1 MSEFTSVEA
10 MKAHYLRQI
19 LLAPVYQAA
28 VETPLQQMPKL
39 SKRLQHQ
46 VLLKREDQQPIYSFK
61 LRGAFNKLHQLQQQ
75 GVQGVICASAGNH
88 AQGVAY
94 SAKQLGLHAVVVM
107 PVTTAEIKVSA
118 VRDRGAEV
126 ILHGVDFDSASDFAH
141 QLAAERKLSYVP
153 PFDDDAVIAGQGTVA
168 KEMLAQQ
175 HFDAVFVPVGGGGLL
190 AGMAAYIKS
199 ICPEIKVI
207 GVEPADAASLT
218 AALAA
223 RYPLKLKQVG
233 LFADG
238 TAVKQVGTLPFTVA
252 AALCDEVITVSSD
265 EICAAVKD
273 IFDDARAIAEP
284 AGALALA
291 GLKVYARRAEVKP
304 GLRLATVLSGAN
316 LNFDRLRYI
325 VERSEIGELREALL
339 AVTIAERVGSFR
351 RFCEVLNGR
360 VITEFN
366 YRYADDQ
373 QAQIFVGLKLTD
385 GLHELN
391 EVKQLLAQAGYAFVD
406 LSQDELAKQHIRHM
420 VGGRPRQPL
429 QERLF
434 QVTFPEHPQ
443 ALSDFLQA
451 LGDSANISLFHYR
464 NHGAAYGD
472 VLVGFGGVAAATA
485 SASELQHMLQQLG
498 YPFVDVTAQPS
509 YQFFLAHADKAHTV
523 KAHTVKEN
531 GINQGTVVAR
541 SFS

>member
-1 MSEFTSVEA
+1 MTNFASLA
-10 MKAHYLRQI
+10 ALQKHYLRQI

-28 VETPLQQMPKL
+28 VETPLQVMPKL
-39 SKRLQHQ
+39 SKRLHHE
-46 VLLKREDQQPIYSFK
+46 VFLKREDQQPIYSFK
-61 LRGAFNKLHQLQQQ
+61 LRGAFNKLHQLHQQ
-75 GVQGVICASAGNH
+75 GVRGVICASAGNH

-94 SAKQLGLHAVVVM
+94 SAAQLNMRAVVVM

-118 VRDRGAEV
+118 VREMGAEV
-126 ILHGVDFDSASDFAH
+126 ILHGVNFDSASDFAH
-141 QLAAERKLSYVP
+141 QLAKQQSLSYVP
-153 PFDDDAVIAGQGTVA
+153 PFDDEAVIAGQGTVA

-175 HFDAVFVPVGGGGLL
+175 QRLDAVFIPVGGGGLL

-223 RYPLKLKQVG
+223 RYPIRLPQVG

-238 TAVKQVGTLPFTVA
+238 TAVKQVGSLPFTVA

-265 EICAAVKD
+265 EICAAIKD

-291 GLKVYARRAEVKP
+291 GLKNYARRHPEQQ

-325 VERSEIGELREALL
+325 VERSEIGELREALF
-339 AVTIAERVGSFR
+339 AVTIAEQVGSFR
-351 RFCEVLNGR
+351 QFCEVLNGR

-366 YRYADDQ
+366 YRYADAK
-373 QAQIFVGLKLTD
+373 QAHIFVGLKLTE
-385 GLHELN
+385 GQKELT
-391 EVKQLLAQAGYAFVD
+391 EVKQTLHNAGYHFAD

-420 VGGRPRQPL
+420 VGGRPSQPL

-451 LGDSANISLFHYR
+451 LGETANISLFHYR

-472 VLVGFGGVAAATA
+472 VLVGFTG
-485 SASELQHMLQQLG
+485 ASETALRQLLNG
-498 YPFVDVTAQPS
+498 LAYPFVEVTAQPS
-509 YQFFLAHADKAHTV
+509 YQFFLHSSARCAAHT
-523 KAHTVKEN
+523 E
-531 GINQGTVVAR
+531 
-541 SFS
+541 